1 MRVTTMAQWM
11 ALERGVKLRPAGFIT
26 RLVAF
31 FVDQVILA
39 AIMSILTAIV
49 GIVFQ
54 SFRLGQLLGTG
65 DLTLQLVLVPLGS
78 ASLVLSFVYYVGF
91 WLLAGQTPGKAFL
104 GVAVVRADGGRMRA
118 GAAIVR
124 WLGYWLSGVLFL
136 GYLWILVDNRR
147 QGWHDK
153 LARTLVVYRGRDER
167 ELSLSGQV
175 REYLQDWQSKARA
188 ADTTRPPSPEE

>member
-1 MRVTTMAQWM
+1 MAQQI
-11 ALERGVKLRPAGFIT
+11 ALDRSHEIRPAGFVT

-39 AIMSILTAIV
+39 MVVAILTAIV

-65 DLTLQLVLVPLGS
+65 DLTLQLALIPLGS
-78 ASLVLSFVYYVGF
+78 ASLLLSFGYYVGF

-104 GVAVVRADGGRMRA
+104 GVAVVRDDGGRLRA

-124 WLGYWLSGVLFL
+124 WLGYWLSGILFL

-147 QGWHDK
+147 QAWHDK
-153 LARTLVVYRGRDER
+153 LAHTLVVYRGRDETA
-167 ELSLSGQV
+167 LSLPDQV
-175 REYLQDWQSKARA
+175 REYLRDRQRRTRA
-188 ADTTRPPSPEE
+188 GDTNRLPSPEE

>member
-1 MRVTTMAQWM
+1 MTMAQKT
-11 ALERGVKLRPAGFIT
+11 AFDRGPEIRPAGFVT

-39 AIMSILTAIV
+39 MVVAILTAIV

-65 DLTLQLVLVPLGS
+65 DLTLQLALIPLGS

-104 GVAVVRADGGRMRA
+104 GVAVVRDDGGRLRA

-124 WLGYWLSGVLFL
+124 WLGYWLSGILFL

-147 QGWHDK
+147 QAWHDK
-153 LARTLVVYRGRDER
+153 LAHTLVVYRGRDETA
-167 ELSLSGQV
+167 LSLPDQV
-175 REYLQDWQSKARA
+175 REYLRDRQRRTRA
-188 ADTTRPPSPEE
+188 GDTNRLPGPEE

>member
-1 MRVTTMAQWM
+1 MAQPM
-11 ALERGVKLRPAGFIT
+11 AVDRAIEIRPAGFVT

-31 FVDQVILA
+31 FIDQIILA
-39 AIMSILTAIV
+39 TVVAILTAIV

-65 DLTLQLVLVPLGS
+65 DLTMQLALIPLGS
-78 ASLVLSFVYYVGF
+78 ASVLLSFVYYVGF

-104 GVAVVRADGGRMRA
+104 GVAVVRADGGRLRA
-118 GAAIVR
+118 GPAIVR
-124 WLGYWLSGVLFL
+124 WLGLWLSGILFL

-147 QGWHDK
+147 QAWHDK

-167 ELSLSGQV
+167 GLSPSGQV
-175 REYLQDWQSKARA
+175 REYLRHRQSEAGASGGA
-188 ADTTRPPSPEE
+188 AE

>member
-1 MRVTTMAQWM
+1 MAQQI
-11 ALERGVKLRPAGFIT
+11 ALDRSPEIRPAGFVT

-31 FVDQVILA
+31 FVDQVLLA
-39 AIMSILTAIV
+39 GIISILTAIV

-65 DLTLQLVLVPLGS
+65 DLALQLVLVPLAS
-78 ASLVLSFVYYVGF
+78 ASALLSLVYYVGF

-104 GVAVVRADGGRMRA
+104 GVAVVRADGGRLLA

-124 WLGYWLSGVLFL
+124 WLGYWLSGILFL

-153 LARTLVVYRGRDER
+153 LAHTLVVYRRRDETG
-167 ELSLSGQV
+167 LSLSSQM
-175 REYLQDWQSKARA
+175 REYLRDRQSRTGVAE
-188 ADTTRPPSPEE
+188 TTSPPSPEE

>member
-1 MRVTTMAQWM
+1 MAQPM
-11 ALERGVKLRPAGFIT
+11 ALDRGLEIRTAGFVT
-26 RLVAF
+26 RLAAF
-31 FVDQVILA
+31 FIDQVILA
-39 AIMSILTAIV
+39 TVLAVLTAIV

-65 DLTLQLVLVPLGS
+65 DLTLQLALIPLGS
-78 ASLVLSFVYYVGF
+78 ASVLLSFVYYVGF

-104 GVAVVRADGGRMRA
+104 GVAVVRADGSRLRA

-124 WLGYWLSGVLFL
+124 WLGYWLSGILFL

-167 ELSLSGQV
+167 GLSLSGQV
-175 REYLQDWQSKARA
+175 REYLRHRQSEA
-188 ADTTRPPSPEE
+188 AASGGAAE

>member
-1 MRVTTMAQWM
+1 MMAMAQPM
-11 ALERGVKLRPAGFIT
+11 TPERSLKVRPAGFVT

-31 FVDQVILA
+31 LVDQVILITVVA
-39 AIMSILTAIV
+39 ILTAMV

-65 DLTLQLVLVPLGS
+65 DLTLQLALIPLSS
-78 ASLVLSFVYYVGF
+78 ASFLLSFVYYVGF

-104 GVAVVRADGGRMRA
+104 GVAVVRADGGRLRA
-118 GAAIVR
+118 RAAIVR
-124 WLGYWLSGVLFL
+124 WLGYWLSGILFL

-167 ELSLSGQV
+167 GLSLSGQV
-175 REYLQDWQSKARA
+175 REYLRHRQSEA
-188 ADTTRPPSPEE
+188 AASGGVAE

>member
-1 MRVTTMAQWM
+1 MTQPIAPDRAP
-11 ALERGVKLRPAGFIT
+11 EIRPAGFVT

-31 FVDQVILA
+31 FIDQVILA
-39 AIMSILTAIV
+39 VIVAILTAIV

-65 DLTLQLVLVPLGS
+65 DLTLQLALIPLGS
-78 ASLVLSFVYYVGF
+78 ASVFLSFVYYVGF

-104 GVAVVRADGGRMRA
+104 GVIVIRTDGSPLRA

-136 GYLWILVDNRR
+136 GYLWILVDDRR

-153 LARTLVVYRGRDER
+153 LARTLVVYRGRDETG
-167 ELSLSGQV
+167 LSLSGQV
-175 REYLQDWQSKARA
+175 RGYLRDRQSRTGGAPNDQA
-188 ADTTRPPSPEE
+188 AESGGAAE

>member
-1 MRVTTMAQWM
+1 M
-11 ALERGVKLRPAGFIT
+11 ALDRAFEIRPAGFVT

-31 FVDQVILA
+31 FIDQVILA
-39 AIMSILTAIV
+39 TIVAVLTAIV

-65 DLTLQLVLVPLGS
+65 DLTLQLALIPLGS
-78 ASLVLSFVYYVGF
+78 ASLLLNFVYYVGF

-104 GVAVVRADGGRMRA
+104 GVAVVRADGGRLRA

-124 WLGYWLSGVLFL
+124 WLGYWLSGILFL

-147 QGWHDK
+147 QAWHDK
-153 LARTLVVYRGRDER
+153 LARTLVVYRGQDER
-167 ELSLSGQV
+167 GLSLSGQV
-175 REYLQDWQSKARA
+175 REYLRGRQHRA
-188 ADTTRPPSPEE
+188 DVAETTRPPSPEA

>member
-1 MRVTTMAQWM
+1 MAQKT
-11 ALERGVKLRPAGFIT
+11 ALDRGLEIRPAGFVT
-26 RLVAF
+26 RLIAF
-31 FVDQVILA
+31 FVDQIILA
-39 AIMSILTAIV
+39 GIISILTAIV

-78 ASLVLSFVYYVGF
+78 ASLLLSFVYYVGF

-104 GVAVVRADGGRMRA
+104 GVAVVRAGGGRLRA

-124 WLGYWLSGVLFL
+124 WLGYWLSGILFL

-147 QGWHDK
+147 QAWHDK
-153 LARTLVVYRGRDER
+153 LARTLVVYRGRDETA
-167 ELSLSGQV
+167 LSLSDQV
-175 REYLQDWQSKARA
+175 REYLRDRQRRTRA
-188 ADTTRPPSPEE
+188 GDTNRLPSPEE